1 MIKDGF
7 EHKLGEQ
14 HPKIL
19 FDSFIHSKP
28 KQLTMGTFN
37 HQQTNKISKL
47 KRRLFKIDVAGR
59 DAKRNPTKRHFFN
72 LLAGSTSAS
81 TTPISTTA
89 SAPKVQ
95 KLAERIMELNNKA
108 VSLYNKGDF
117 GTASHLFQEAA
128 SLRQKSAAPLS
139 SKDLP
144 SAAALK
150 TSINKNTDPPTFSY
164 IYQRMEF
171 DEGMNDYTE
180 TEIVH
185 DGDHPEAVQATLLFN
200 AGQARRKLDDYEG
213 AARHYEMALETCT
226 GANSASREHAGQ
238 SSMIPITTRT
248 VLHRVI
254 IPILHNVGQLS
265 YRRGNLQE
273 AIDAYKM
280 ALDHC
285 YQLGGKSD
293 YPVCVTLNCLG
304 VLYYH
309 LSAEESCHAMECF
322 HDALKI
328 QKSVLGPSSASEATT
343 LNNLGRVHVQREEF
357 DQALHFYEKAL
368 AIRKQRLGTD
378 SIDYAATAFNAG
390 QSLHQKGDY
399 DRAIELYQEFL
410 RVALIKFSKNHRD
423 IAVVLSGIAQIH
435 QERKEYDKALQLYQ
449 ESLKVGRAALGDYH
463 SEVAMLLNR
472 IGNFQF
478 ERENFDEALVAY
490 TEGLKIERKVLQK
503 SHPNIIVTI
512 SNIAEIRRQKNE
524 FEPAIRL
531 YTEAMELQRLRYG
544 ESCVEVASTL
554 NVIGL
559 IYDQK
564 GNSKMALKRLQEA
577 LVMRRNLLGDSH
589 LDVSATLTY
598 LGTIFYRK
606 NMISTAMQL
615 FNESLRIRR
624 DKLGI
629 NHRDVSFTLY
639 NLGLCYQLQG
649 SFKEA
654 TECYKETLRVEKLV
668 LGEGHR
674 DVSMTMYK
682 LGEAYKA
689 LGALDNAL
697 DSFTEALA
705 IERNTIGQED
715 PATLA
720 RTLNEIGNIQLARGD
735 VIPMME
741 AFNEAARIFRRA
753 GLSPNSVAVSGQLYA
768 FDIACPSA
776 APAA

>member
-1 MIKDGF
+1 LI
-7 EHKLGEQ
+7 
-14 HPKIL
+14 
-19 FDSFIHSKP
+19 DSKHTLAS
-28 KQLTMGTFN
+28 MGTCN
-37 HQQTNKISKL
+37 HHQTNKISKL
-47 KRRLFKIDVAGR
+47 KRRSLKIDVAGR
-59 DAKRNPTKRHFFN
+59 DAKRNPTKHHVFN
-72 LLAGSTSAS
+72 VFAGSSTS
-81 TTPISTTA
+81 TA
-89 SAPKVQ
+89 TSKDAPEAQ
-95 KLAERIMELNNKA
+95 KLAGRIMELNNKA

-117 GTASHLFQEAA
+117 DTASHLFQEAA
-128 SLRQKSAAPLS
+128 SLRQKTAQLTIKNPPPAAAAAAA
-139 SKDLP
+139 
-144 SAAALK
+144 AAALK
-150 TSINKNTDPPTFSY
+150 TPIQKDADPPTFSY

-180 TEIVH
+180 TETVH
-185 DGDHPEAVQATLLFN
+185 NGEHPEAVQATLLFN
-200 AGQARRKLDDYEG
+200 AGQARRKLQDYEG
-213 AARHYEMALETCT
+213 AARHYEMALQTCT
-226 GANSASREHAGQ
+226 GTSSTAYRENAGQ
-238 SSMIPITTRT
+238 SSMMPTATE
-248 VLHRVI
+248 VHRII

-265 YRRGNLQE
+265 YRKGNLQE

-285 YQLGGKSD
+285 RQLDGKSD
-293 YPVCVTLNCLG
+293 YSVCVTLNCLG

-309 LSAEESCHAMECF
+309 LSAEKSCHAIECF
-322 HDALKI
+322 HDALEI
-328 QKSVLGPSSASEATT
+328 QKSVLGPSSATEATT

-357 DQALHFYEKAL
+357 DQALYFYEKAL

-399 DRAIELYQEFL
+399 DRAIELYKEFL

-435 QERKEYDKALQLYQ
+435 QERKEYDKALHLYQ
-449 ESLKVGRAALGDYH
+449 ESLQVGRAALGDYH

-478 ERENFDEALVAY
+478 ERENFDEALEAY
-490 TEGLKIERKVLQK
+490 SEGLKIERKVLQK

-531 YTEAMELQRLRYG
+531 YTEAMELQKLGHG
-544 ESCVEVASTL
+544 ESSAEVAGTL

-577 LVMRRNLLGDSH
+577 LVMRRNTLGDSH

-689 LGALDNAL
+689 LGALENAL

-705 IERNTIGQED
+705 IERNTLGQED
-715 PATLA
+715 PATVA

-741 AFNEAARIFRRA
+741 AFNEAARIFSHA

-768 FDIACPSA
+768 FDVSCPSA